1 MTGLSHLKE
10 ALSRHLSKEK
20 TVFVGESAGC
30 HGLSLGLPGRMI
42 RLPLSE
48 EGNVGVAVGI
58 ALTGQQ
64 VIVELRD
71 PSGIGR
77 AFTALCDA
85 AGVVDRAEGFPL
97 SLVILVPAGERSP
110 RVPSGVRLYAAAA
123 PRDAGDLL
131 EQALATPGI
140 AVLLLSS
147 DALNGDI
154 GASASGSGAMV
165 RQSGSACTVLAWGPG
180 VAAAEEAAATFDEG
194 TVEIL
199 DLRMLAP
206 LDRAAVGRSVQ
217 QTGRVVT
224 VSGGRTL
231 VSAVQEAFL
240 YLQSP
245 PVDVPAQAS
254 AIAAAIRSSIDY

>member
-1 MTGLSHLKE
+1 MTGLLHLKE
-10 ALSRHLSKEK
+10 ALSRHLSKDK
-20 TVFVGESAGC
+20 AVFVGESAGC
-30 HGLSLGLPGRMI
+30 HGLSVGLPGRLL

-48 EGNVGVAVGI
+48 EGIVGVAVGM

-64 VIVELRD
+64 VVVELRD

-77 AFTALCDA
+77 AFSALHDA
-85 AGVVDRAEGFPL
+85 AGVADRAEGFPL

-110 RVPSGVRLYAAAA
+110 RVPAGVRLLAAAA
-123 PRDAGDLL
+123 PRDTADLL
-131 EQALATPGI
+131 DQALSTPGI
-140 AVLLLSS
+140 AVLLLSA
-147 DALNGDI
+147 DALNGDL
-154 GASASGSGAMV
+154 GASGAGPGARV

-180 VAAAEEAAATFDEG
+180 VAAAEEAAATFEEG
-194 TVEIL
+194 TVEVL

-206 LDRAAVGRSVQ
+206 LDRPAVARSVQ

-231 VSAVQEAFL
+231 VTAVQEAFL
-240 YLQSP
+240 YLKSP
-245 PVDVPAQAS
+245 PVDVPAKAS

>member
-1 MTGLSHLKE
+1 
-10 ALSRHLSKEK
+10 
-20 TVFVGESAGC
+20 
-30 HGLSLGLPGRMI
+30 
-42 RLPLSE
+42 
-48 EGNVGVAVGI
+48 
-58 ALTGQQ
+58 
-64 VIVELRD
+64 
-71 PSGIGR
+71 
-77 AFTALCDA
+77 
-85 AGVVDRAEGFPL
+85 
-97 SLVILVPAGERSP
+97 
-110 RVPSGVRLYAAAA
+110 
-123 PRDAGDLL
+123 
-131 EQALATPGI
+131 
-140 AVLLLSS
+140 
-147 DALNGDI
+147 
-154 GASASGSGAMV
+154 MV

-180 VAAAEEAAATFDEG
+180 VAAAEEAAATFEEG